1 MKKDLILTDTIN
13 KIESILNDLEYAGLD
28 MGTKRES
35 LKECS
40 SMLVQSGGVLIDASK
55 EEKLNHLDGIL
66 TSLIPLSHI
75 VEIVRK
81 IKFLEQADESYKE
94 TKIKEAES
102 LLTLLQ
108 TYKDNLSKLTKLKYD
123 AYNVIYETIKME
135 IKLSL
140 NSTLLNTVLSD
151 EDATL
156 SINPFIVSDI
166 EYLKSST
173 FIESQ
178 EAFNRLLTAVSKQKL
193 QSLTPSLVTKE
204 IITLIVYCNN
214 SKLSSLAKK
223 EIKLIMEKLSEN
235 QKYCE
240 IPKEVEGYH
249 VSKILLEN
257 LRKLREN
264 IQEQTSISKKAKLK
278 MIAFLLST
286 TIFGTVAV
294 NIPFLSRKFNTHE
307 YFNTTKETIELF
319 EGVYSTKIDNYYGK
333 KLTEKELS
341 QNLIVYEQLDG
352 IYRDYKVYNLRN
364 VIKNTVEEYLNID
377 INSPGVERNY
387 MSDSSKDYESEDS
400 KYIDNTGCY
409 RELIRTT
416 QDINDNYTT
425 FNEIGYKVILTLS
438 YIVLCLMGFIPNCP
452 INSIK
457 KLIKLKNTESI
468 TLEEINN
475 TFSEIENYLQ
485 ISLKKISENEE
496 LKERF
501 NEIISNGLLET
512 DEKRL
517 IAKIKSQI
525 ETFDTNKEE
534 ITKANS
540 LVLKLK
546 KEFKGE

>member
-1 MKKDLILTDTIN
+1 MKKDLILIDTIN

-28 MGTKRES
+28 IGAKRES

-81 IKFLEQADESYKE
+81 IKFLKQADDSYKE

-140 NSTLLNTVLSD
+140 NSTLLNTILSD

-193 QSLTPSLVTKE
+193 HSLTPSLVTKE

-319 EGVYSTKIDNYYGK
+319 DGVYSTKIDNYYGK

-341 QNLIVYEQLDG
+341 QKLIVYEQLDR

-425 FNEIGYKVILTLS
+425 FNEIGYQVILTLL
-438 YIVLCLMGFIPNCP
+438 YIVLCLMGFLPNCP

-457 KLIKLKNTESI
+457 KLIKLKNTESV
-468 TLEEINN
+468 TLEKINN

-540 LVLKLK
+540 LVLELK